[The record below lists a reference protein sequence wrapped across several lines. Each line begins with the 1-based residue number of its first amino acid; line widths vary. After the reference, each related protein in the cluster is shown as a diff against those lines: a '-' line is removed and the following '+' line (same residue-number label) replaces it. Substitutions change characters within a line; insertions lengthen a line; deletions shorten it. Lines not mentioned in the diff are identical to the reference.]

1 MRRNTI
7 FSRGISYIETIVWI
21 AVFTSATIALGT
33 SLVYYYH
40 IAHYSIEQSS
50 AVASVQ
56 HAIDTMVRT
65 IREASYASDGAY
77 PIVSLANNQIVFYA
91 HTNAQSPYAQKVR
104 YYVQGTALMQG
115 VVEPS
120 GDPPAY
126 TNAEIVSKLA
136 DYVQNGVMGTT
147 TFSYYDTN
155 GALMSD
161 LTQIGNVR
169 FVKAN
174 VIVDVNT
181 SDQPTQLTLRS
192 STSLRNLR

>member
-56 HAIDTMVRT
+56 HAIDTMVKT

-126 TNAEIVSKLA
+126 TNAEVVSNLIRTQYRVWRKC
-136 DYVQNGVMGTT
+136 YRSGN
-147 TFSYYDTN
+147 SH
-155 GALMSD
+155 ALI
-161 LTQIGNVR
+161 LQQT
-169 FVKAN
+169 
-174 VIVDVNT
+174 
-181 SDQPTQLTLRS
+181 
-192 STSLRNLR
+192 

>member
-1 MRRNTI
+1 MRTPFL

-21 AVFTSATIALGT
+21 SVFTSATIALGT

-56 HAIDTMVRT
+56 HGMDTMVRS
-65 IREASYASDGAY
+65 IRETSYASDGAY
-77 PIVSLANNQIVFYA
+77 PVVSLANNQIVFYA

-104 YYVQGTALMQG
+104 YFVQGTSLMQG

-120 GDPPAY
+120 GDPPGY
-126 TNAEIVSKLA
+126 TNPEVVSKLA
-136 DYVQNGVMGTT
+136 DYVQNLVIATS
-147 TFSYYDTN
+147 TFSYYDANGVLMTN
-155 GALMSD
+155 LS
-161 LTQIGNVR
+161 QIGNLR

-174 VIVDVNT
+174 IVVDVNT
-181 SDQPTQLTLRS
+181 NDQPTRLTLQS
-192 STSLRNLR
+192 STALRNLR

>member
-56 HAIDTMVRT
+56 HAIDTMVKT

-126 TNAEIVSKLA
+126 TNSEVVSKLA

-181 SDQPTQLTLRS
+181 NDQPTQLTLRS

>member
-56 HAIDTMVRT
+56 HAIDTMVKT

-126 TNAEIVSKLA
+126 TNAEVVSKLA

-181 SDQPTQLTLRS
+181 NDQPTQLTLRS